1 MIAGCAPEPDWGMNV
16 IRRLFVV
23 GLLLAGLSGCAR
35 WQRLPSLPPP
45 DAGARPI
52 AAARVTPR
60 QTGEMVELFDVRI
73 TADSVIGWRKGDPD
87 PSGLLSGPR
96 RRMALHRDDVLVFE
110 RSAPNPRGTAALV
123 AVLTLVVTASL
134 VALHAVYAASG

>member
-1 MIAGCAPEPDWGMNV
+1 MNV

-23 GLLLAGLSGCAR
+23 GLLLAGLSACAR
-35 WQRLPSLPPP
+35 WQRLPSVPPP
-45 DAGARPI
+45 DTGARPI

-96 RRMALHRDDVLVFE
+96 RRMALHRDDVVVFE
-110 RSAPNPRGTAALV
+110 RSAPNRRATTGVV
-123 AVLTLVVTASL
+123 AVLTLI
-134 VALHAVYAASG
+134 VAVSFAALYAVHAASG

>member
-1 MIAGCAPEPDWGMNV
+1 MRRIGMEAMRV
-16 IRRLFVV
+16 IRRIFLF
-23 GLLLAGLSGCAR
+23 GLLLAGLSACAR
-35 WQRLPSLPPP
+35 WQRFPAVPPP
-45 DAGARPI
+45 ESRQI

-96 RRMALHRDDVLVFE
+96 RRTALHRDEVLVFE

-123 AVLTLVVTASL
+123 GVLTLVVAVSL
-134 VALHAVYAASG
+134 AALHAVYAISG